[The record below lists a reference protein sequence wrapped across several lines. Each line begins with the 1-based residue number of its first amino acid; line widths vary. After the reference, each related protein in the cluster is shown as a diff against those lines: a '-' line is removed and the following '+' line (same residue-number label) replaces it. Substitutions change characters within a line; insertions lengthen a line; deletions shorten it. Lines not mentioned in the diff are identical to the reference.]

1 MGRTSANASNNVSA
15 KRRRNFFPF
24 CFALSP
30 DYQASSAPRFFF
42 CRRQKIFLLEKIPF
56 AKANTPQPQTK
67 CPHVCARVSHAAR
80 ILERKTLRVKVAHR
94 NATSRRGFFL
104 RKFSISCTSWK
115 GTRSRFFSNFNP
127 SRRTISFRRV
137 LANKLHVGSDSQIT
151 NHSLYAHTFHGSF
164 PCLTILRRYVRP
176 ISRDALLPHRVYIL
190 ESPSSDI
197 FRSYHPEYS
206 DTHQNI
212 ELKHGWAGLVLG

>member
-1 MGRTSANASNNVSA
+1 MASEDIAARGDAS
-15 KRRRNFFPF
+15 KRVRLLQLTLGTIVCCGPNDRKRVNK
-24 CFALSP
+24 
-30 DYQASSAPRFFF
+30 
-42 CRRQKIFLLEKIPF
+42 KIFLLAISNSPR
-56 AKANTPQPQTK
+56 PHTK
-67 CPHVCARVSHAAR
+67 CPYVCARVSHAAR

-94 NATSRRGFFL
+94 NATSRRGFFSA
-104 RKFSISCTSWK
+104 KFSISCTSWK
-115 GTRSRFFSNFNP
+115 ETRSRFFSNFNP

-137 LANKLHVGSDSQIT
+137 LANKSHVGSDSQIT

-164 PCLTILRRYVRP
+164 PCLTILRRYVVP
-176 ISRDALLPHRVYIL
+176 ISRDALLSHRVYIL
-190 ESPSSDI
+190 ESPSADI